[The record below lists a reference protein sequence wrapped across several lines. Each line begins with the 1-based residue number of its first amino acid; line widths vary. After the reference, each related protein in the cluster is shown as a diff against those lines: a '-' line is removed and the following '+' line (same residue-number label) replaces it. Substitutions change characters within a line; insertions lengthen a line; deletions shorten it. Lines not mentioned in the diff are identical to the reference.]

1 VELSPVLLASYEGTY
16 WNEPDQSLRTIELR
30 DGALHYVRREGSST
44 ELAPLAPGRFVMLGV
59 GVHVEVVFAPDGAE
73 DAAMTVT
80 VEGATPTD
88 FTEVARPDPAELA
101 AYAGQ
106 YWSDELDRELRLT
119 VDGNGD
125 GATLFASWAD
135 EPDPARR
142 LPATVL
148 APDDLLVAAFVPV
161 PWYVQDVR
169 LRFARDGDGEITGL
183 TLTCDMVRGVSF
195 TKKNAAP
202 R

>member
-1 VELSPVLLASYEGTY
+1 
-16 WNEPDQSLRTIELR
+16 
-30 DGALHYVRREGSST
+30 
-44 ELAPLAPGRFVMLGV
+44 
-59 GVHVEVVFAPDGAE
+59 
-73 DAAMTVT
+73 MTVT

-101 AYAGQ
+101 AYTGA

-119 VDGNGD
+119 VDRNGD

-135 EPDPARR
+135 EPDTAGR

-148 APDDLLVAAFVPV
+148 APDDLLVPAFVPV